1 MQTMTNP
8 VSTESIMEILG
19 VKFNWSMFFMSL
31 LCTSIVAF
39 LVAAFVLLQFQR
51 RTFYLVHQMTEIC
64 AGVTKIMSDI
74 TVVLLEMRQA
84 NLDMGR
90 LILEV
95 HARQLATIAYA
106 SMSGDEVTAGDGDD
120 GMASRQAQGDR

>member
-1 MQTMTNP
+1 
-8 VSTESIMEILG
+8 
-19 VKFNWSMFFMSL
+19 
-31 LCTSIVAF
+31 
-39 LVAAFVLLQFQR
+39 
-51 RTFYLVHQMTEIC
+51 
-64 AGVTKIMSDI
+64 
-74 TVVLLEMRQA
+74 MRQA

-95 HARQLATIAYA
+95 HARQLTTIAYA